1 MKLHVLSLPHTQTT
15 SEYLTCAYTQKV
27 VKFSKMMTRA
37 GHEVILYSG
46 EQNEAECSEHVQ
58 LVSEEERAGWFGSG
72 FDTVL
77 TPLLWDANQPYWKLF
92 NERAIEALRE
102 RIDMRNDILCL
113 ITGWPTK
120 PVTDALGI
128 QENVRPMI
136 ACEWAVGY
144 EGIFTEFCAFESSAW
159 MHHVYGI
166 RGWRNG
172 RFYDAV
178 IPNFFDPD
186 EFHLAE
192 KGDYLLYMGRMVGRK
207 GVVIAHKIAERA
219 GMKLVLAGPGAI
231 SHSEGEVVAPEFS
244 IEGNV
249 EYVGEVGVFERA
261 CLMAEARALLCPTLY
276 VEPFGGVCVEAML
289 SGTPV
294 LTTDFGA
301 FRETVTPEVGG
312 RFSTLAEADA
322 ELQSLLNGD
331 MTSPEEIRAIAI
343 RRYSL
348 KAVAPE
354 FERWFDQLLGLWGV
368 GFEA

>member
-1 MKLHVLSLPHTQTT
+1 MRLHVLSLPHTQTT
-15 SEYLTCAYTQKV
+15 AEYLTCAYTQKV
-27 VKFSKMMTRA
+27 VKFSRMMTRR
-37 GHEVILYSG
+37 GHDVVLYSG

-77 TPLLWDANQPYWKLF
+77 TPLLWDANQPYWRLF
-92 NERAIEALRE
+92 NARAVAALLE
-102 RIDMRNDILCL
+102 RIDMQKDILCL
-113 ITGWPTK
+113 VTGWPMK

-128 QENVRPMI
+128 DTGVRPMI

-144 EGIFTEFCAFESSAW
+144 EGVFTEFCAFESSAW
-159 MHHVYGI
+159 MHHVYGM
-166 RGWRNG
+166 REWRNG
-172 RFYDAV
+172 RFYDTV

-186 EFHLAE
+186 DFHLAE
-192 KGDYLLYMGRMVGRK
+192 KEDYLLFMGRMVGRK
-207 GVVIAHKIAERA
+207 GVEIAAKIAKRA
-219 GMKLVLAGPGAI
+219 GMKLVLAGPGGVAE
-231 SHSEGEVVAPEFS
+231 EGKVVAPEFT
-244 IEGNV
+244 IEGDV
-249 EYVGEVGVFERA
+249 EYVGEVGVEERA
-261 CLMAEARALLCPTLY
+261 RLMAGARALLCPTLY

-312 RFSTLAEADA
+312 RFSTLAEADH
-322 ELQSLLNGD
+322 ELELLLNGD
-331 MTSPEEIRAIAI
+331 MTPPAEIREIAI

-348 KAVAPE
+348 DSVAPE
-354 FERWFDQLLGLWGV
+354 FERWFGQLLGLWGV